1 MNTMTSSNLLKILW
15 QRRWLAA
22 AILLAATAGAYG
34 LAHLWLGPQLNA
46 YPVVRSDLIQTVVA
60 SGRVE
65 TPLRVDIG
73 SQITGSVA
81 AIPVAEGQTVKAGQL
96 LIALESSE
104 ATAAADQARAAVV
117 QAQARLKQIRDVA
130 LPVALQALSQAEANL
145 QNVRRQ
151 HERSRDLQSK
161 GFVGQSQLDDAR
173 HNLDVAQSQ
182 LRTAQLQ
189 VETSRSEGSD
199 TLLAAA
205 ALGQAEASLR
215 MAQAKL
221 KYTRIEA
228 PTDGTLIAR
237 NVEPG
242 NVVQPGKALM
252 VLSPAGKT
260 QVVVQIDERN
270 LASMQKGRSALCAAD
285 AYPSRKFSAEVV
297 YINPAVDPQRG
308 SVEVKLDVAA
318 PPAFLRQD
326 MTVSVDI
333 EVARRSNT
341 LVLSAETLRDGDGN
355 APWVMKVTDGHAR
368 KQTVKP
374 GVRGAGRIEVLDG
387 LQAGDLV
394 LSARVVNVTEGQPLR
409 NLKHLAP
416 GRPQ

>member
-1 MNTMTSSNLLKILW
+1 MTIHDMLNGLW

-22 AILLAATAGAYG
+22 VILVAAIGGAYG
-34 LAHLWLGPQLNA
+34 VARLWLGPQVIV
-46 YPVVRSDLIQTVVA
+46 YPVLRSDLIQTVVA

-73 SQITGSVA
+73 SQITGAVA
-81 AIPVAEGQTVKAGQL
+81 AIPVAEGQVVKAGQL

-104 ATAAADQARAAVV
+104 AKAAVEQAQAAVV
-117 QAQARLKQIRDVA
+117 QAQARLKQIREVA
-130 LPVALQALSQAEANL
+130 LPVAQQALRQAEANL
-145 QNVRRQ
+145 QNVKRQ
-151 HERSRDLQSK
+151 FERTRELQSK
-161 GFVGQSQLDDAR
+161 GFVGQSQLDDAQ
-173 HNLDVAQSQ
+173 HNLDIAQSQ

-189 VETSRSEGSD
+189 VETNRPQGSD
-199 TLLAAA
+199 YLLASA
-205 ALGQAEASLR
+205 ALGQAEANLR

-221 KYTRIEA
+221 EYTKIDA
-228 PTDGTLIAR
+228 PVDGTLIAR

-252 VLSPAGKT
+252 VLSPAGQT
-260 QVVVQIDERN
+260 QLVVQIDERN
-270 LASMQKGRSALCAAD
+270 LAYLQKGQKALCAAD
-285 AYPSRKFSAEVV
+285 AYPNQRFSADVV

-341 LVLSAETLRDGDGN
+341 LVVSAETLRDSASD
-355 APWVMKVTDGHAR
+355 APWVMKVNNGHAT
-368 KQTVKP
+368 KQAVKV
-374 GVRGAGRIEVLDG
+374 GLRGAGKVEILDG
-387 LQAGDLV
+387 LQAGDQV
-394 LSARVVNVTEGQPLR
+394 LSAMAANVPEGKRTR
-409 NLKHLAP
+409 NLKP
-416 GRPQ
+416 TSSGR